1 MTSIPQSL
9 WPVLLA
15 SHDTKFTNVRKIK
28 NKLPPPL
35 FMFSTVPL
43 SLSVPQRGY
52 TGSVCT

>member
-1 MTSIPQSL
+1 MMSFPWSL

-15 SHDTKFTNVRKIK
+15 SHGTTFTNVRKIK

-43 SLSVPQRGY
+43 SLSVPQWGY
-52 TGSVCT
+52 TVSVCT

>member
-1 MTSIPQSL
+1 MMSSPWSL

-15 SHDTKFTNVRKIK
+15 SHGTTFTNVRKIK

-43 SLSVPQRGY
+43 SLSVPQWGY
-52 TGSVCT
+52 TVSVCT

>member
-1 MTSIPQSL
+1 MTSIPQSPG
-9 WPVLLA
+9 PVLLA

>member
-1 MTSIPQSL
+1 MEFIPWSP

-15 SHDTKFTNVRKIK
+15 SHGTKFTNVRKIK

-52 TGSVCT
+52 MRSVCT